1 MLNSGS
7 RLEFDKNRFVPEI
20 PESLFEGKKE
30 QFMVF
35 MNFLLFRDREERNLN
50 DLLNLKNLHSV
61 LKA

>member
-7 RLEFDKNRFVPEI
+7 RLEFDNNRFEPEI

-35 MNFLLFRDREERNLN
+35 EFSIFFAIEQN
-50 DLLNLKNLHSV
+50 V
-61 LKA
+61 I

>member
-7 RLEFDKNRFVPEI
+7 RLEFDNDRLEPEI

-35 MNFLLFRDREERNLN
+35 QEFSIFFTIE
-50 DLLNLKNLHSV
+50 
-61 LKA
+61 